1 MLPTPAKKSRPEGL
15 FASPQKRNVV
25 ICLLIVVATLAL
37 YNPVNRHPFVNYDDD
52 RHVTE
57 NPHIRAG
64 LSWDTITWALT
75 STDQANWHPLTWISH
90 ALDYQLFH
98 LNAAGHHFT
107 SLLIHALSAALLFLL
122 LVRGT
127 GRTGPSLFVAALFA
141 LHPMNVES
149 AAWVAERKNVLCTF
163 FFLLA
168 IGAYGWYAQKPGW
181 RRYLPVAVLFTL
193 GLMSKPMVITL
204 PCVLLLLDYWP
215 LGRMGVP
222 QAPISRLALEK
233 VPLLAL
239 SAASAVLTMKAQQA
253 GGAVRSIMQ
262 FSLPVRMENAIVAY
276 AMYLWKML
284 WPTHLAPLYPHPG
297 NSLPAWQ
304 VLLSAFALLA
314 ITGLV
319 LKLREKRYLLV
330 GWLCFLGTLVPVI
343 GLVQVGDAAMA
354 DRYAYIPLIGI
365 FIMVAFGLSDLADTR
380 KLGLTARVIPAV
392 CVLLALG
399 FVTLRQLSY
408 WSSSYNLWAH
418 TLAVTRNNF
427 IAQDNLG
434 GALLLLGRLDEA
446 YPHFE
451 AAAEINPRDPMSHSN
466 LGAYLQEHNQL
477 REAVEQYLTTIRL
490 TTDAGL
496 LASTYANLGGAYR
509 DLGDDAQAQE
519 SYDQALRLNPN
530 QFNAYLGLGRLKEKQ
545 ADLGGAI
552 ANYRR
557 SLQLRP
563 TDHGYLRLAHAL
575 EMAHMP
581 TEALAAYR
589 EALKINP
596 DLQQAQDA
604 ASRLAGNN

>member
-1 MLPTPAKKSRPEGL
+1 M
-15 FASPQKRNVV
+15 
-25 ICLLIVVATLAL
+25 
-37 YNPVNRHPFVNYDDD
+37 
-52 RHVTE
+52 
-57 NPHIRAG
+57 
-64 LSWDTITWALT
+64 
-75 STDQANWHPLTWISH
+75 
-90 ALDYQLFH
+90 
-98 LNAAGHHFT
+98 
-107 SLLIHALSAALLFLL
+107 
-122 LVRGT
+122 
-127 GRTGPSLFVAALFA
+127 
-141 LHPMNVES
+141 
-149 AAWVAERKNVLCTF
+149 
-163 FFLLA
+163 
-168 IGAYGWYAQKPGW
+168 
-181 RRYLPVAVLFTL
+181 
-193 GLMSKPMVITL
+193 
-204 PCVLLLLDYWP
+204 
-215 LGRMGVP
+215 
-222 QAPISRLALEK
+222 
-233 VPLLAL
+233 
-239 SAASAVLTMKAQQA
+239 
-253 GGAVRSIMQ
+253 
-262 FSLPVRMENAIVAY
+262 
-276 AMYLWKML
+276 
-284 WPTHLAPLYPHPG
+284 
-297 NSLPAWQ
+297 
-304 VLLSAFALLA
+304 LLSAFALLA